1 MLNISFR
8 VNPVTGRWED
18 EKPAEEMSD
27 ERKEYEAMKLVE
39 QLDKITRCG

>member
-1 MLNISFR
+1 MLNFAFR